1 MLFPIVAP
9 FDGNSVRSEVRL
21 PANEFVFADGECHM
35 QRAISAM
42 AGNGPAG
49 QGNGLP
55 RGAHEFEQAYCMHS
69 LVRRW

>member
-1 MLFPIVAP
+1 MLFPIVAL

-21 PANEFVFADGECHM
+21 PANEFVFADGERHM

-49 QGNGLP
+49 QVTVCP
-55 RGAHEFEQAYCMHS
+55 RGAHEFEQAYCMHT
-69 LVRRW
+69 LIRRW

>member
-21 PANEFVFADGECHM
+21 PANEFVFADGERHM

-49 QGNGLP
+49 RGNGPP
-55 RGAHEFEQAYCMHS
+55 RGALAKDQKHIAPGH
-69 LVRRW
+69 RIGR